1 MYEIFEHLLQKFGVT
16 PYKVSKQTG
25 LWIHNP
31 RHHHAL
37 QTA

>member
-25 LWIHNP
+25 LHIYITT
-31 RHHHAL
+31 HHHAP